1 MGATNPSPAELLD
14 PARELVAAIRVR
26 VRQALARSRA
36 AGEIQGLARP
46 VASGVGDVSF
56 AIDVGAEDEVASWH
70 RRLARRAP
78 LSLLSEESGW
88 RHLGPAGG
96 ADPRELSSFDHGGSA
111 LVIDPI
117 DGTRNLMA
125 DLRPAWTA
133 LAIAGPG
140 PGEPRSGAVEAALLG
155 ELPPSGAATWREFGA
170 RRGGGCRLVERALE
184 APPGAPPLRELDL
197 DSGTD
202 ARVDHG
208 YFSFFRYTP
217 ALRPAL
223 ARIEA
228 EFFARLERHEGA
240 QLAHCYEDQYI
251 SNAGQLAL
259 LALGTY
265 RFVADL
271 RAWLGAGLGIPATCA
286 KPYDVAAAILVAQEA
301 GCVVEGPL
309 GEPLDLPLDART
321 PVSFVGYANAATA
334 ARLRPHLCAVLRSAL
349 AAGPDA

>member
-1 MGATNPSPAELLD
+1 MGAPYPSPTEWLDPGRELLG
-14 PARELVAAIRVR
+14 AIRGR
-26 VRQALARSRA
+26 VRAALARSRA
-36 AGEIQGLARP
+36 SGAVQGLARP
-46 VASGVGDVSF
+46 VAQGVGDVSF
-56 AIDVGAEDEVASWH
+56 AIDVGAEAEVSAWH
-70 RRLARRAP
+70 ERFARRAP

-88 RHLGPAGG
+88 RHLGPDPAG
-96 ADPRELSSFDHGGSA
+96 APRELAGFDHGGSA

-125 DLRPAWTA
+125 DLRSAWTA
-133 LAIAGPG
+133 LAIVGPG
-140 PGEPRSGAVEAALLG
+140 ALEPRSGAVEAALLG
-155 ELPPSGAATWREFGA
+155 ELPPAGAGTWREFSA
-170 RRGGGCRLVERALE
+170 RRGAGCRLVERALE
-184 APPGAPPLRELDL
+184 APAGAPPLRALELAADA
-197 DSGTD
+197 D

-240 QLAHCYEDQYI
+240 ALAHCYEDQYI

-271 RAWLGAGLGIPATCA
+271 RAWLGARLAIPCTSA
-286 KPYDVAAAILVAQEA
+286 KPYDVAAAILVAREA

-309 GEPLDLPLDART
+309 GEALDVPLDART

-334 ARLRPHLCAVLRSAL
+334 ARLRPHLAAVLHEV
-349 AAGPDA
+349 AARA